1 MPTGKYSFYLHA
13 DDRTDRLV
21 AMTLEG
27 ISKPYRGEFLRTVVT
42 AGAVLSA
49 IDPRLP
55 GLLTEV
61 FDGDFRPG
69 QLVCLVA
76 ALSGHYDAVA
86 IPDNDGNGAGN
97 GAADVILTEPAER
110 RRFTVQ
116 LTDAEPTGIAVTM
129 LESATTRLR
138 GQLLR
143 SFITAGCALHTLD
156 GRFPRLLATLPVP
169 PATYGELLHL
179 QQQLTGVA
187 PGAVRGGE
195 VSAPVR
201 VERDAE
207 AEHVVS
213 KPIVANM
220 KKLLE
225 G

>member
-61 FDGDFRPG
+61 FDGEFRPG
-69 QLVCLVA
+69 QLVCLIA
-76 ALSGHYDAVA
+76 ALSGQYDA
-86 IPDNDGNGAGN
+86 ISMPDNDGNGTPNAT
-97 GAADVILTEPAER
+97 ADEIPTEPAER

-116 LTDAEPTGIAVTM
+116 LPDAEQSGIAVTL

-156 GRFPRLLATLPVP
+156 LRFPRLLATLPVP

-179 QQQLTGVA
+179 QHQLTGVA
-187 PGAVRGGE
+187 PGSVRGGE
-195 VSAPVR
+195 VSDPAPT
-201 VERDAE
+201 ERDAE
-207 AEHVVS
+207 AEPVVS
-213 KPIVANM
+213 KQLVSNM
-220 KKLLE
+220 RKLLE